1 MNFSAWATTTAS
13 FILSPEKRKFIQLA
27 KKFVGKKGIEIGGPS
42 ALFNLKGA
50 FPVYLYAELVDGVNF
65 SDSTIWEGQI
75 SNGDYYYS
83 QNKIGKQFIAEGFD
97 LSFIENKQ
105 YDFILSCH
113 SLEHIANPLKAL
125 LEWNRVVKMG
135 GHIVLVLPDKNFTFD
150 INRPITKFEHLLLDF
165 KNNTNELDSTHFE
178 EIIALHD
185 LTKDIIET
193 KEALKER
200 VLQNE
205 LIRAVH
211 HHVFDFSLIKQMLN
225 HMGFEIEMQAIYAP
239 FHLITT
245 AVKIADCNE

>member
-1 MNFSAWATTTAS
+1 MNFSAWATTNAS
-13 FILSPEKRKFIQLA
+13 FILSPEKRKFIQGS

-50 FPVYLYAELVDGVNF
+50 FPLYLYADLVDGVNF

-75 SNGDYYYS
+75 AQGDYHYS
-83 QNKIGKQFIAEGFD
+83 QQKKGKQFIAEGVD
-97 LSFIENKQ
+97 LSFINSNQ
-105 YDFILSCH
+105 YDFVLSCH

-125 LEWNRVVKMG
+125 KEWNRVVKKG
-135 GHIVLVLPDKNFTFD
+135 GHIVLVLPNQEFTFD
-150 INRPITKFEHLLLDF
+150 VNRPVTKFEHLLLDF
-165 KNNTNELDSTHFE
+165 KNNTSELDTTHFE
-178 EIIALHD
+178 EIIELHD

-205 LIRAVH
+205 QIRAVH
-211 HHVFDFSLIKQMLN
+211 HHVFDFTLIKQMLN
-225 HMGFEIEMQAIYAP
+225 HVGFEIELQAKYAP

-245 AVKIADCNE
+245 AIKIADCN